1 MRAEDRERAVVEL
14 TARMAA
20 EAESAAQSGQ
30 GPSLEELLGDALY
43 LERRRL
49 EGNPYPKTR
58 RQDRAFWERIRKELL
73 HASEDDLREM
83 VRRVVEHHAR
93 EIVGR
98 FDPRVY
104 ALATRAVPLGLSV
117 LLNALSPKALLREL
131 PGLPDATQSVVLEGE
146 VEAAR
151 RIQDKGTVILVPTH
165 SSNLDSIIIGW
176 SLYRAGLPPFTY
188 GAGINLFTNPMIS
201 FFMHNLGAYKV
212 DRMKRHQLYL
222 DTLKQYCN
230 LSIEYGYDNLFFPG
244 GTRSR
249 SGGVEQKLKLG
260 LLGCGL
266 KAYLNNLKAGKS
278 GGKIFVVPCTL
289 NYHLVLEGETLI
301 EDHLK
306 EVGKSRYIIVD
317 DEFSKPRRVAAFMAG
332 LVGLDSRI
340 YVRFSRPLD
349 PFGNLVDEDG
359 ISRDQRGRPVD
370 TTAYLRGGDGEI
382 VDDPQRDE
390 EYTRELGR
398 SVSESYLRDN
408 VICSTHLLSFAIFR
422 EMVAQN
428 RSLGLYRLLRT
439 GGATQSLALSSV
451 RERIDRLAA
460 ALGRLQGKG
469 RISLSAPLVGADAA
483 QVLAEGLK
491 YFGTYHT
498 HPVAERRGDRLFP
511 TDRNLLFYYHN
522 RLAGYGLEE
531 V

>member
-1 MRAEDRERAVVEL
+1 MRVEDRERAVVEL
-14 TARMAA
+14 TARMTAA
-20 EAESAAQSGQ
+20 AESAARGGE
-30 GPSLEELLGDALY
+30 GPSLEELVGDALY
-43 LERRRL
+43 LESRRL
-49 EGNPYPKTR
+49 KGHPYPKTR
-58 RQDRAFWERIRKELL
+58 RQDRAFWEHIRKELV

-83 VRRVVEHHAR
+83 IRRIVEHHAR

-104 ALATRAVPLGLSV
+104 ALATRVIPYGLSV
-117 LLNALSPKALLREL
+117 LLNALSPKALLREF
-131 PGLPDATQSVVLEGE
+131 PSLPDATKSVVLEGE

-151 RIQDKGTVILVPTH
+151 RIQEKGTVILVPTH

-212 DRMKRHQLYL
+212 DRMKRHKLYNAA
-222 DTLKQYCN
+222 LKQYCT

-266 KAYLNNLKAGKS
+266 NAYLNNLRAGKPD
-278 GGKIFVVPCTL
+278 GKIFVVPCTL
-289 NYHLVLEGETLI
+289 NYHLVLEGETLV

-306 EVGKSRYIIVD
+306 DVGKSRYIIVD
-317 DEFSKPRRVAAFMAG
+317 DEFSKPRRIAAFMSG
-332 LVGLDSRI
+332 LVGLDSKI
-340 YVRFSRPLD
+340 SVRFSRPLD
-349 PFGNLVDEDG
+349 PFGNQVDEDG
-359 ISRDQRGRPVD
+359 ISLDGRGRPVD
-370 TTAYLRGGDGEI
+370 TAAYLRGRDGEF
-382 VDDPQRDE
+382 VDDPQRDQQ
-390 EYTRELGR
+390 YTRELGR
-398 SVSESYLRDN
+398 SVAASYMRDN
-408 VICSTHLLSFAIFR
+408 VIGSTHLLAFAIFR
-422 EMVAQN
+422 EMVEAN
-428 RSLGLYRLLRT
+428 RALSLYRLLRT
-439 GGATQSLALSSV
+439 GGSTQSLPLSRV
-451 RERIDRLAA
+451 RERIDRLSA
-460 ALGRLQGKG
+460 ALGRMMNQN
-469 RISLSAPLVGADAA
+469 RICVSSSLIGADAA

-491 YFGTYHT
+491 YFGIYHT